1 LRLKLKISLK
11 SKISLWLLVIFM
23 ISFVLYG
30 ALIYFVY
37 EFNLR
42 GPKDF
47 DALKDHPGF
56 DQSFIDKIKELDK
69 SNEPGFNPP
78 PLTMIPPGL
87 FIRIFF
93 TITGGV
99 LIIIII
105 TTSSGFLFL
114 RRMLKQIYFITENV
128 KEINDK
134 KLHIRLNLKG
144 SDPISNMAK
153 TFDRMLDQIEL
164 SFKSQK
170 QFIQNAS
177 HELNTPLTIIK
188 TKIDVLKQKKTVNTD
203 DYRETIDLID
213 SEVMWLSKVT
223 EQLLVLSDLEE
234 NGSKPESARVDFKSI
249 LEQML
254 KLFENQIYSK
264 NLKLETDF
272 KGESDIS
279 GNPVQLVQLLFNLF
293 DNAVKY
299 STSEGRLS
307 LSFSND
313 VERKELLFEI
323 TNTTSLIK
331 KEDIPNIFERFYKT
345 ANGIDRKGFGLGLS
359 IVKIIVEKNNG
370 KIDISYDDSSKE
382 ITFMVALPLFS
393 DTVTG

>member
-1 LRLKLKISLK
+1 
-11 SKISLWLLVIFM
+11 M

-47 DALKDHPGF
+47 DALKNHPGF

-69 SNEPGFNPP
+69 NTEPGFNPP

-87 FIRIFF
+87 FIRVFF

-105 TTSSGFLFL
+105 TTSSGFLFS
-114 RRMLKQIYFITENV
+114 RRMLKQINFITENV

-144 SDPISNMAK
+144 KDPISNMAK

-188 TKIDVLKQKKTVNTD
+188 TKIDVLKQKKTINTD

-234 NGSKPESARVDFKSI
+234 NGSKPDISKVDFKLI
-249 LEQML
+249 LEKML

-264 NLKLETDF
+264 NLILETNF
-272 KGESDIS
+272 RGESDIS
-279 GNPVQLVQLLFNLF
+279 GNPVQVGQLLFNLF

-299 STSEGRLS
+299 STSGGRLS
-307 LSFSND
+307 LGFSND

-323 TNTTSLIK
+323 TNTTALVK

-370 KIDISYDDSSKE
+370 KIDISYDDNSEE
-382 ITFMVALPLFS
+382 ITFKIALPLFL
-393 DTVTG
+393 DKED